1 MAGRDLSPEELAQ
14 WERIAKSIRRL
25 DGQRRAR
32 LNLEIDTEN
41 FDPLAEPISLPNPAP
56 AIPVA
61 RRDSE
66 RSVRRGK
73 IEVASTFDLHGHT
86 QDSAWTLLPAFLQR
100 ARRRGERCVLVITGK
115 GQQGEGVI
123 RRNFLRWIDMPEA
136 RHIISGVS
144 QAHQRHGGAGAW
156 YVFLRKNKS

>member
-56 AIPVA
+56 AI
-61 RRDSE
+61 
-66 RSVRRGK
+66 
-73 IEVASTFDLHGHT
+73 
-86 QDSAWTLLPAFLQR
+86 LQR